1 VTDFDGVASL
11 LILAATLVGILWR
24 PRGISEAWIAAA
36 GGVAM
41 VLIGPMPVRD
51 LPDLLRSTADVLL
64 FLTGM
69 MLLTVVVERAGVF
82 DVLAEGCARFARGS
96 GITLFCL
103 VFLLGAIVTAL
114 LSLDVTVVV
123 LTPIV
128 YAVTMRRR
136 IDALPFMFAC
146 TFVANTASL
155 ILPVSNLTNLLLYQQ
170 LDLGF
175 LDFARTMWLPN
186 LVAVGVNLLVFLGI
200 FRKRIPRRFSTEA
213 HEELPALDWWFWV
226 AALVL
231 GLTLIGLLWSGIEH
245 IPLALAALGGAVVLL
260 SIGYAGNRL
269 SVRDGLREVSWPV
282 LVFVIGMLVLIR
294 GFEEGWLGD
303 RVFEMPHS
311 LGGAILAA
319 AGATA
324 IGSNIVNNVP
334 MALLSVP
341 VIQRSSGEH
350 QTALTYAV
358 LLGTNI
364 GPILTTYGSLA
375 TMLWLSLVRKRGI
388 DVTTRQYLR
397 VGVLSMPP
405 ILVSSA
411 IALWFQLR

>member
-1 VTDFDGVASL
+1 MANFDGVTSL
-11 LILAATLVGILWR
+11 VILAATLVLILWR

-36 GGVAM
+36 GGLAM
-41 VLIGPMPVRD
+41 VLIGPMPVDD
-51 LPDLLRSTADVLL
+51 LPALVRSTADVLL

-69 MLLTVVVERAGVF
+69 MLLTVLVEHAGVF
-82 DVLAEGCARFARGS
+82 DVLAEGCARLARGS
-96 GITLFCL
+96 GIALFCF
-103 VFLLGAIVTAL
+103 VFLLGAVITAL

-128 YAVTMRRR
+128 YSVAMRRR
-136 IDALPFMFAC
+136 IEALPFMFAC

-155 ILPVSNLTNLLLYQQ
+155 ILPISNLTNLLLYQEFE
-170 LDLGF
+170 LSF
-175 LDFARTMWLPN
+175 VAFARAMWLPN
-186 LVAVGVNLLVFLGI
+186 LVAVVVNLLVFLLI
-200 FRKRIPRRFSTEA
+200 FRHRIPRRFSTEVQ
-213 HEELPALDWWFWV
+213 EPLPTIDWWFWT

-231 GLTLIGLLWSGIEH
+231 TLTLVGLLWSGIVH
-245 IPLALAALGGAVVLL
+245 LPLALAALGGACFLL
-260 SIGYAGNRL
+260 AVGYAGNRI
-269 SVRDGLREVSWPV
+269 RPADELREVSWPV

-294 GFEEGWLGD
+294 GFEQGWLQD
-303 RVFEMPHS
+303 RIFEMPQS
-311 LGGAILAA
+311 LAGAIIAA

-341 VIQRSSGEH
+341 VIERSSGEH

-358 LLGTNI
+358 LIGTNI

-375 TMLWLSLVRKRGI
+375 TMLWLSLVRKRGM
-388 DVTTRQYLR
+388 DVSTGQYLR

-405 ILVSSA
+405 ILISSA
-411 IALWFQLR
+411 IALWITLR

>member
-1 VTDFDGVASL
+1 
-11 LILAATLVGILWR
+11 
-24 PRGISEAWIAAA
+24 
-36 GGVAM
+36 
-41 VLIGPMPVRD
+41 
-51 LPDLLRSTADVLL
+51 
-64 FLTGM
+64 
-69 MLLTVVVERAGVF
+69 
-82 DVLAEGCARFARGS
+82 
-96 GITLFCL
+96 
-103 VFLLGAIVTAL
+103 VFLLGAVITAL

-128 YAVTMRRR
+128 YSVTMRRR

-155 ILPVSNLTNLLLYQQ
+155 ILPISNLTNLLLYQQ
-170 LDLGF
+170 FEMSF

-186 LVAVGVNLLVFLGI
+186 LVAVVVNLLVFLLI
-200 FRKRIPRRFSTEA
+200 FRRQIPRRFSVDAQEA
-213 HEELPALDWWFWV
+213 LPELNWWFWV

-231 GLTLIGLLWSGIEH
+231 TLTLVGLLWSGIAH
-245 IPLALAALGGAVVLL
+245 VPLALAALGGALVLL
-260 SIGYAGNRL
+260 TIGYAGNRISIRKEL
-269 SVRDGLREVSWPV
+269 SEVSWPV

-294 GFEEGWLGD
+294 GFEEGWLRD

-311 LGGAILAA
+311 LAGAIIAA

-324 IGSNIVNNVP
+324 IGSNVVNNVP

-350 QTALTYAV
+350 QTALTYAA

-375 TMLWLSLVRKRGI
+375 TMLWLSLVRKRGM
-388 DVTTRQYLR
+388 DVSTRQYLR

-405 ILVSSA
+405 ILISA
-411 IALWFQLR
+411 ALSLWLVLR

>member
-1 VTDFDGVASL
+1 MADFDGVTSL
-11 LILAATLVGILWR
+11 VILAATLIGILWR

-36 GGVAM
+36 GGLAM
-41 VLIGPMPVRD
+41 VVIGP
-51 LPDLLRSTADVLL
+51 LPIGELPPLLRSTADVLL

-69 MLLTVVVERAGVF
+69 MLLTVLVEQAGVF
-82 DVLAEGCARFARGS
+82 DVLAEGCARLARGS
-96 GITLFCL
+96 GIALFCF
-103 VFLLGAIVTAL
+103 VFLLGAVITAL

-155 ILPVSNLTNLLLYQQ
+155 VLPISNLTNLLLYQQ
-170 LDLGF
+170 FEMSF
-175 LDFARTMWLPN
+175 LDFARVMWLPN
-186 LVAVGVNLLVFLGI
+186 LVAVVVNLLVFLLI
-200 FRKRIPRRFSTEA
+200 FRRQIPRRFSIDVQEP
-213 HEELPALDWWFWV
+213 LPAIDWWFWTS
-226 AALVL
+226 ALVL
-231 GLTLIGLLWSGIEH
+231 TATLVGLLWSGIVH
-245 IPLALAALGGAVVLL
+245 LPLALAAMGGAIFLL
-260 SIGYAGNRL
+260 TVGYAGNRIRP
-269 SVRDGLREVSWPV
+269 SQELREVSWPV

-294 GFEEGWLGD
+294 GFEQGWLRD
-303 RVFEMPHS
+303 RVFEMPQS
-311 LGGAILAA
+311 LAGAIIAA

-341 VIQRSSGEH
+341 VIERSSGEH
-350 QTALTYAV
+350 RTALTYAV
-358 LLGTNI
+358 LIGTNI

-375 TMLWLSLVRKRGI
+375 TMLWLSLVRKRGM
-388 DVTTRQYLR
+388 DVTTGQYLR

-405 ILVSSA
+405 ILISSA
-411 IALWFQLR
+411 IALWFSLR